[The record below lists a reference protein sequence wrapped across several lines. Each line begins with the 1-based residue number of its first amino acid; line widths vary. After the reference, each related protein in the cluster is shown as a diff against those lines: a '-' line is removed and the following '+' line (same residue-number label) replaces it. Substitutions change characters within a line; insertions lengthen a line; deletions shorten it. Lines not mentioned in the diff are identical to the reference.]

1 MKYDKALLL
10 SNIYIYIYIYRGNKA
25 FKNFALFRYSEMT

>member
-1 MKYDKALLL
+1 VYV
-10 SNIYIYIYIYRGNKA
+10 GNKA